1 MTCSSVSGMICAF
14 STLYHVTRITCD
26 VAHLDGLRKGFCQNA
41 VNIAHSLCVER
52 CGFRDGDAVLF
63 DDLAVLVPFGNNA
76 AIGEQIVVKALDD
89 MRREFGEFHRAR
101 GRA

>member
-1 MTCSSVSGMICAF
+1 M
-14 STLYHVTRITCD
+14 
-26 VAHLDGLRKGFCQNA
+26 
-41 VNIAHSLCVER
+41 NIAHGLCVER
-52 CGFRDGDAVLF
+52 CGLRDGDAVLF
-63 DDLAVLVPFGNNA
+63 DDLAVLVTLGDDA